1 MKTDQIF
8 IGDIK
13 KCTKY
18 ESHTTFCAY
27 SYFGD
32 QCIGGSSLGYIE
44 EETELYKE
52 NAVLIKV
59 SENRYVDLEQ
69 LNSILDHIKIFI
81 HSIDKNSYLGELI
94 MSTCAYYKNSLFVDE
109 KSLKPYYSDNLQVGD
124 ISVRKLKQQ
133 TRNID

>member
-18 ESHTTFCAY
+18 ETHTTFSTY

-32 QCIGGSSLGYIE
+32 QCIGGGSVGYIE
-44 EETELYKE
+44 EETELYKK
-52 NAVLIKV
+52 NAILIKV
-59 SENRYVDLEQ
+59 RDNRYVDLEQ
-69 LNSILDHIKIFI
+69 LNSILNYIKIFL
-81 HSIDKNSYLGELI
+81 HMVDKSQYLGELI
-94 MSTCAYYKNSLFVDE
+94 MPTCAYYKNSLFVDE
-109 KSLKPYYSDNLQVGD
+109 KSLKPYYNDNLQISD

-133 TRNID
+133 TRNIE